1 MTEPLVRVERVNK
14 RFGDLEVL
22 DELTLDVE
30 QGTTVAVLGPSGSG
44 KSTLIR
50 CINHLEPI
58 QGGSITVNGTQI
70 RPDGVHEGERRL
82 SAREVAR
89 FRARIG
95 VVFQSFNLFPHMSVL
110 QNVIECPTGVLKQER
125 KGCIS
130 RAMEL
135 LTQVNLEEKA
145 KAYPATL
152 SGGQQQRVAIIR
164 ALMMNPSLMLYDEPT
179 SALDP
184 ELIGEVLSVIRNLAL
199 QGRTSII
206 VTHELGFA
214 REVAD
219 KIVFMDHGRVVEQGT
234 PREVLDS
241 PREERTVAFIGK
253 ML

>member
-1 MTEPLVRVERVNK
+1 MTEPLVRVEGVNK

-22 DELTLDVE
+22 VDLTLDVAE
-30 QGTTVAVLGPSGSG
+30 GTTVAVLGPSGSG

-58 QGGSITVNGTQI
+58 QSGSITVNGTRI
-70 RPDGVHEGERRL
+70 RSDGVHEGKRRL
-82 SAREVAR
+82 GAREVAR

-110 QNVIECPTGVLKQER
+110 QNIIECPVGVLKQER
-125 KGCIS
+125 KECSS

-135 LTQVNLEEKA
+135 LAQVNLAEKA

-152 SGGQQQRVAIIR
+152 SGGQQQRVAIVR
-164 ALMMNPSLMLYDEPT
+164 ALMMNPPLMLYDEPT

-184 ELIGEVLSVIRNLAL
+184 ELIGEVLAVIRNLAL
-199 QGRTSII
+199 QGRTSMI

-234 PREVLDS
+234 PREVLDN

>member
-22 DELTLDVE
+22 VDLTLDVAE
-30 QGTTVAVLGPSGSG
+30 GTTVAVLGPSGSG

-58 QGGSITVNGTQI
+58 QSGSITVNGNRIQS
-70 RPDGVHEGERRL
+70 DGVHKGERRL
-82 SAREVAR
+82 GAREVAR

-110 QNVIECPTGVLKQER
+110 QNVIECPVGVLKQER
-125 KGCIS
+125 KECSS

-135 LTQVNLEEKA
+135 LAQVNLAEKA

-164 ALMMNPSLMLYDEPT
+164 ALMMNPPLMLYDEPT

-184 ELIGEVLSVIRNLAL
+184 ELIGEVLAVIRNLAL

-234 PREVLDS
+234 PQEVLDN
-241 PREERTVAFIGK
+241 PRAERTVAFIGK

>member
-1 MTEPLVRVERVNK
+1 MTEPLVRVEGVNK

-22 DELTLDVE
+22 VDLTLDVAE
-30 QGTTVAVLGPSGSG
+30 GTTVAVLGPSGSG

-50 CINHLEPI
+50 CINHLEAI

-70 RPDGVHEGERRL
+70 RSDGVHEGERRL

-110 QNVIECPTGVLKQER
+110 QNVIECPVGVLKQER
-125 KGCIS
+125 KRCIS

-135 LTQVNLEEKA
+135 LAQVNLEEKA

-164 ALMMNPSLMLYDEPT
+164 ALMMNPPLMLYDEPT

-184 ELIGEVLSVIRNLAL
+184 ELIGEVLAVIRNLAL

-219 KIVFMDHGRVVEQGT
+219 KIVFMDHGRVIEQGT
-234 PREVLDS
+234 PREVLDN

>member
-1 MTEPLVRVERVNK
+1 MTEPLIRVEGVNK

-22 DELTLDVE
+22 VDLTLDVAE
-30 QGTTVAVLGPSGSG
+30 GTTVAVLGPSGSG

-58 QGGSITVNGTQI
+58 QSGSITVNGVRI
-70 RPDGVHEGERRL
+70 RSDGVHEGERRL
-82 SAREVAR
+82 GAREVAR

-110 QNVIECPTGVLKQER
+110 QNIIECPVGVLKQER
-125 KGCIS
+125 KESSS

-135 LTQVNLEEKA
+135 LAQVNLAEKA

-152 SGGQQQRVAIIR
+152 SGGQQQRVAIVR
-164 ALMMNPSLMLYDEPT
+164 ALMMNPPLMLYDEPT

-184 ELIGEVLSVIRNLAL
+184 ELIGEVLAVIRNLAL
-199 QGRTSII
+199 QGRTSMI

-219 KIVFMDHGRVVEQGT
+219 KIVFMDHGRVIEQGT
-234 PREVLDS
+234 PREVLDN